1 MHATAHRGGR
11 KPWIYTITLH
21 PALGIQNLKL
31 TTKRQFSLMQV
42 MLYAN
47 IRRKT
52 SAFLKVFA
60 IMLQITCSDAIET
73 KQLWKWNSPLLSNLD
88 KIGFRYAKQDFSKSL
103 KTYCR
108 YLCSQQRARTKR
120 FQERDKVRCKLL
132 NPPDASPRCHE
143 IGNDVFST
151 HKDCWQDLSAKI
163 SCHDALLWCNETLS
177 MKLDQISARRD
188 IPRSSSI

>member
-31 TTKRQFSLMQV
+31 TTKRQFSLMQFI
-42 MLYAN
+42 LYAY

-52 SAFLKVFA
+52 SAFLKYFA

-73 KQLWKWNSPLLSNLD
+73 NQLWKRNSPLLSKLD
-88 KIGFRYAKQDFSKSL
+88 KNGFRYAKQNFSKSL

-108 YLCSQQRARTKR
+108 YLCSEQQARAKR
-120 FQERDKVRCKLL
+120 YAERHKTWCKLQIL
-132 NPPDASPRCHE
+132 LDEIHRWDE
-143 IGNDVFST
+143 IGCRVFST
-151 HKDCWQDLSAKI
+151 HKDCWQDLSTKI
-163 SCHDALLWCNETLS
+163 SCHDALL
-177 MKLDQISARRD
+177 
-188 IPRSSSI
+188 

>member
-21 PALGIQNLKL
+21 PTLGIQNLNL
-31 TTKRQFSLMQV
+31 VTKRHFSLIQF
-42 MLYAN
+42 MLYAY

-52 SAFLKVFA
+52 SAFLKYFA

-108 YLCSQQRARTKR
+108 YLCSQQQARAKR
-120 FQERDKVRCKLL
+120 YAERDKVGCKLQVL
-132 NPPDASPRCHE
+132 PDASHRCHE
-143 IGNDVFST
+143 IG
-151 HKDCWQDLSAKI
+151 CAR
-163 SCHDALLWCNETLS
+163 TL
-177 MKLDQISARRD
+177 
-188 IPRSSSI
+188 PRYIFWLAFPTKKS